1 MRLSFSPLICHK
13 IARMSYITGRSEY
26 DRNAMFSHMPIMFI
40 TQLSIKSTGFPFRS
54 QKPPNGNPTVVEHVS
69 SYFLTD
75 IDFTKLLSNDCKTV
89 GMDGFYPHI
98 PIVTVL
104 LAHRCFL
111 IF

>member
-1 MRLSFSPLICHK
+1 MRLFFSPLICHK

-69 SYFLTD
+69 SYFLSSRYR
-75 IDFTKLLSNDCKTV
+75 F
-89 GMDGFYPHI
+89 H
-98 PIVTVL
+98 
-104 LAHRCFL
+104 
-111 IF
+111 